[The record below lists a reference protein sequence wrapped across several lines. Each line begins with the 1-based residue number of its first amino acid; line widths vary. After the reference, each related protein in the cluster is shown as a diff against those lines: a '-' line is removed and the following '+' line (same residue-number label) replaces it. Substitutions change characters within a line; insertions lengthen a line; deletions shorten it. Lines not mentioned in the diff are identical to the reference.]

1 MDQYLNPTTQ
11 QVMAVSD
18 KYISR
23 LQEHPEEWRDMVEK
37 LIQKISGGQIRAFQ
51 TFFESPE
58 EAYSGSCCFQ
68 ALAESDLRAMYPRLL
83 DLALSIKDKNTYLYI
98 FTCNNALPSSTSLI
112 AHTILS
118 FPK

>member
-23 LQEHPEEWRDMVEK
+23 LQEHPEEWRDTVEG
-37 LIQKISGGQIRAFQ
+37 LIQKISGGRIRAFQ
-51 TFFESPE
+51 TFFESPD
-58 EAYSGSCCFQ
+58 EAYSGSCLFQ
-68 ALAESDLRAMYPRLL
+68 ALAELDLRAMYPRLL
-83 DLALSIKDKNTYLYI
+83 EIALSIKDNNYLYI
-98 FTCNNALPSSTSLI
+98 FTCNNAVPPGSAFI

-118 FPK
+118 FTK